1 MIEEELT
8 AEARG
13 GPVARLGDGICRLCL
28 IVAAIALLAIVVINC
43 ANVIGRYA
51 FGSPFSW
58 AEELMLFLMVLVVFA
73 GAPAVAWRNMH
84 IRIEAA
90 IDRASPLLR
99 RALVT
104 VAAVISIF
112 VLCVVAVA
120 GLNIVA
126 VLYAFDQRS
135 DALHLPMW
143 IPQAFLTG
151 GLALTAGL
159 IAAAL
164 LTSRL
169 R

>member
-8 AEARG
+8 APARG
-13 GPVARLGDGICRLCL
+13 GPVARLGDRICRSCL
-28 IVAAIALLAIVVINC
+28 IVAAVALLAIVAINC

-73 GAPAVAWRNMH
+73 GAPAVAWQNMH
-84 IRIEAA
+84 IRIEAV
-90 IDRASPLLR
+90 IDRARPLLR

-104 VAAVISIF
+104 TAAVISIF
-112 VLCVVAVA
+112 VLCVVATA

-126 VLYAFDQRS
+126 ALYAFDQRS